1 MELKSSNYIYYSF
14 LLIFFIISCIPID
27 YIGDTYPPTENVDIF
42 YSEKEIRLK
51 HNVFGHILGSDASF
65 EDIQE
70 QLKIEAMKRGAD
82 AILFT
87 NIDFETSKKSK
98 TNKISASLIKYID

>member
-1 MELKSSNYIYYSF
+1 MKRNTTNYIYYSF
-14 LLIFFIISCIPID
+14 LLIFVIVSCIPID
-27 YIGDTYPPTENVDIF
+27 YIGDTYPQTNNVEVF
-42 YSEKEIRLK
+42 YSEKDIRSK

-65 EDIQE
+65 EDIME

-87 NIDFETSKKSK
+87 NIDFETTKKSQ